1 MTLRHRLSLLVATAL
16 MPPLLLT
23 LYNVVRTQISL
34 DREARGEAL
43 VNARQISAEFA
54 QMIEGTR
61 QLINVMSKHPAVSA
75 DEPTCGAY
83 FRSVIAD
90 LPLYREAA
98 MIDPAGKLRCS
109 TVPVPVGLAR
119 DGIYLGGHALVD
131 QLTIRLVQEEA
142 DRPSIQILM
151 PVKAADGSSKGVI
164 GLVFNMDGL
173 ALDLEGRLWKSRPR
187 ILILDRGGSVL
198 LTIPRDDVEKAKQTA
213 EDISRQ
219 FASAS
224 AGVTD
229 VRDFEGRPQI
239 VGFASVQNVPLDL
252 FTAVAIDRNTAL
264 AEAKYT
270 NVRSVIFAA
279 IAAILAIAGTWVA
292 TDILIN
298 RPIRALVR
306 TAHRRE
312 TGDIGATFPRINIST
327 EFGQLS
333 TSLSRMSGRIN
344 ELLEQKSLLLRELQH
359 RVMNSLMLLS
369 SVLEIQR
376 RQVPDTAAR
385 EHLARARDRVVAMGT
400 IYRYLYQT
408 DTPNEV
414 DFSRFLNIL
423 CKESQNA
430 YAGTHRRIIT
440 VEAEPLQLPG
450 STAIA
455 LAMLTHELITNA
467 LKHAYPEGETG
478 PITVKLERSED
489 GGFALRVADQGRGL
503 PPNFQ
508 IGQSTSLGMK
518 VIAST
523 AGQLGGTIEVNR
535 LEPGT
540 EFVIRLPSDILNPR
554 QT

>member
-1 MTLRHRLSLLVATAL
+1 
-16 MPPLLLT
+16 
-23 LYNVVRTQISL
+23 
-34 DREARGEAL
+34 
-43 VNARQISAEFA
+43 
-54 QMIEGTR
+54 
-61 QLINVMSKHPAVSA
+61 
-75 DEPTCGAY
+75 
-83 FRSVIAD
+83 
-90 LPLYREAA
+90 
-98 MIDPAGKLRCS
+98 
-109 TVPVPVGLAR
+109 
-119 DGIYLGGHALVD
+119 
-131 QLTIRLVQEEA
+131 
-142 DRPSIQILM
+142 
-151 PVKAADGSSKGVI
+151 
-164 GLVFNMDGL
+164 
-173 ALDLEGRLWKSRPR
+173 
-187 ILILDRGGSVL
+187 
-198 LTIPRDDVEKAKQTA
+198 
-213 EDISRQ
+213 
-219 FASAS
+219 
-224 AGVTD
+224 
-229 VRDFEGRPQI
+229 
-239 VGFASVQNVPLDL
+239 
-252 FTAVAIDRNTAL
+252 
-264 AEAKYT
+264 
-270 NVRSVIFAA
+270 
-279 IAAILAIAGTWVA
+279 
-292 TDILIN
+292 
-298 RPIRALVR
+298 VR

-508 IGQSTSLGMK
+508 IGQSTSLGMR